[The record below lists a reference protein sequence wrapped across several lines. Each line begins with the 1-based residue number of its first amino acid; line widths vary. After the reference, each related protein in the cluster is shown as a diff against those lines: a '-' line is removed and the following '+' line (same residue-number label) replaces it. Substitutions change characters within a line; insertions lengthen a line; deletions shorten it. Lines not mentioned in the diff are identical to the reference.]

1 MKNTDLIVDI
11 DKLTNPN
18 KVAQTLVLKNDY
30 FKILIKYRG
39 DYNEALAS
47 GTVTRSKLRINSLP
61 IDASL
66 EHLYPTISGS
76 VEGLLISTKPV
87 TLISDRFFDSY
98 YEILEATRIT
108 CDKVTQYINNK
119 FPS

>member
-18 KVAQTLVLKNDY
+18 KVAQSLFLKNDY
-30 FKILIKYRG
+30 FKIIIKYRG
-39 DYNEALAS
+39 DYNEAVAS
-47 GTVTRSKLRINSLP
+47 GTVSRSKFRINSLP

-76 VEGLLISTKPV
+76 LDDLVISTKPV

-108 CDKVTQYINNK
+108 CEKVTQYINSR